1 MFVNPRDAIH
11 SAMDLGNPVKPIDI
25 VKNAPPARMN
35 AIMHEVLV
43 APIKLAKNVLKF
55 NEPCKVAK
63 DKAPT
68 TPNAAASV
76 GVAQPMYIEPITKI
90 ISEKIGIKNFELL
103 IFSIME
109 IWGSF
114 GGIFFLFGA
123 P

>member
-55 NEPCKVAK
+55 NEPSKVAQ

-76 GVAQPMYIEPITKI
+76 GVAQPMYIEPITKLELK
-90 ISEKIGIKNFELL
+90 IS
-103 IFSIME
+103 
-109 IWGSF
+109 SF
-114 GGIFFLFGA
+114 
-123 P
+123 